1 MARKRKGD
9 FVSHVTAKPA
19 VRNRESHLIQVK
31 VIPFEEEYYDVMNN
45 PNKLWHKYEEKMIRV
60 VSKLSN
66 WKNFNKED
74 LFQQAYLYFIYFCEQ
89 YDPYWGGGFIP
100 FDKYLFKNMI
110 IKLRAFIQRYYVKN
124 KREKPVEF
132 SEYVS
137 DDTDNEEQISHDIDY
152 ANSQIYSDYIFSKIS
167 ERQRQIVTLTM
178 QGYKQQEI
186 GQLLDISQSRV
197 SVIKKRTLD
206 KLQNLLHN
214 NGQEVNK
221 RLDF

>member
-60 VSKLSN
+60 VNKLSN